1 MHVACPLWQPHVVQ
15 AARLSA
21 LKALKANGGTM
32 PAYPGMRRRILSS
45 GRLLDST
52 GSSTSSPA
60 AGDRALRN
68 HAHTDIYKCATSCWD
83 ILHCMMDVAAEAVP
97 HTPSMCLQKA
107 ATTGPSLK
115 SLHSAKSGIL
125 RRRA

>member
-1 MHVACPLWQPHVVQ
+1 MHVACPLWQPHGVPGLHT

-68 HAHTDIYKCATSCWD
+68 HAYTDIYKCATSCWENGHSTLYD
-83 ILHCMMDVAAEAVP
+83 GCCRRSCASYTLNMLAEGSNHWAQPQILAQC
-97 HTPSMCLQKA
+97 
-107 ATTGPSLK
+107 
-115 SLHSAKSGIL
+115 
-125 RRRA
+125 

>member
-1 MHVACPLWQPHVVQ
+1 MASFCLQSVHLCLWDALLSKDVFLQ

-60 AGDRALRN
+60 AGGAAMRKHTYSSLCKHARLHHVHKHCALYTR
-68 HAHTDIYKCATSCWD
+68 W
-83 ILHCMMDVAAEAVP
+83 L
-97 HTPSMCLQKA
+97 L
-107 ATTGPSLK
+107 
-115 SLHSAKSGIL
+115 L
-125 RRRA
+125 R